1 MLTPRPP
8 APRPRVPWLPQPRPG
23 GGGACR
29 VACTLAALALAGGCG
44 EPALDRA
51 PAVAAPTSHAPSVVE
66 RAAEPRVSRARLG
79 RGGSLHAALD
89 SLEIPEQLQPSI
101 LAALGSHVDFRR
113 LPAETG
119 LSVVRTVS
127 GSVVSVACR
136 PAFEHYVRVLLEPGG
151 TPRAARV
158 EVPIRTEVE
167 TVGGVVQTSVA
178 AALMGH
184 RDAAALTLLFADIF
198 QWDVDLFVDP
208 RPGDRVRVVYASR
221 SLGRS
226 ESDLPPFG
234 SNGMEEGAYLGV
246 ERVLAASY
254 EGAMAAST
262 AFWVE
267 ADGRGGN
274 YYDAEGQPLRK
285 AFLKSPL
292 NYRRISSGFT
302 NRRRHP
308 ITRKVVPHHGV
319 DFVAPSGTPVVAAAD
334 GRVIS
339 AGWDGALGNAVRIRH
354 GNGYK
359 TIYGHLRSFAK
370 GVRSGAQ
377 VEQNQIIGYV
387 GATGRATGPHLHYTM
402 LLNDRAINPLS
413 FRNPSVEPLE
423 ETHRAD
429 LEQARQAWTPVLLA
443 IRPGDS
449 EVGIAR
455 AAETASSSDLGG

>member
-1 MLTPRPP
+1 
-8 APRPRVPWLPQPRPG
+8 VS
-23 GGGACR
+23 R
-29 VACTLAALALAGGCG
+29 VAVALAAALVGGCG
-44 EPALDRA
+44 EPA
-51 PAVAAPTSHAPSVVE
+51 PE
-66 RAAEPRVSRARLG
+66 RAAAVPVSISPPPGAAAEVAEPRVSRARLG

-89 SLEIPEQLQPSI
+89 ALEIPEALQPAI
-101 LAALGSHVDFRR
+101 LAALGGHVDFRR

-119 LSVVRTVS
+119 LSVVRSVS

-136 PAFEHYVRVLLEPGG
+136 PAFEHYVRVMLEPGG
-151 TPRAARV
+151 APSAARV

-167 TVGGVVQTSVA
+167 TLGGVVQTSVA
-178 AALMGH
+178 AALIGH

-208 RPGDRVRVVYASR
+208 RPGDRVRLVYAAR

-226 ESDLPPFG
+226 EPDLPPFG

-274 YYDAEGQPLRK
+274 YYDAEGEPLRK

-302 NRRRHP
+302 NQRRHP

-319 DFVAPSGTPVVAAAD
+319 DFVAASGTPVVAAAD

-339 AGWDGALGNAVRIRH
+339 VGWDGALGNAVRLRH
-354 GNGYK
+354 GNGYT

-370 GVRSGAQ
+370 GVRRGAQ

-402 LLNDRAINPLS
+402 LLNGRAINPLS

-423 ETHRAD
+423 ERHRAD
-429 LEQARQAWTPVLLA
+429 LEQATRAWTPVLLA
-443 IRPGDS
+443 IRPDGS

-455 AAETASSSDLGG
+455 AAETASSADLGG